1 MIKGLKICG
10 ISDPKTLNYILNHRH
25 KPSMIGFITNY
36 KKSRRFIEYEK
47 LKDLIDADKRNVS
60 FVSVLVNPNDEILE
74 KIKDLNFD
82 YYQLYDVDPVRTEQI
97 KLKYKKKII
106 TAITVFVFLLLAYVC
121 VRFSAKNNKKPS
133 TTTHNAT
140 LEIAWT
146 LIPVLLLVVIA
157 IPSFRLLYNQ
167 NDFTNIDMTIKA
179 TGYTWWW
186 GYEYPDHDGITF
198 DSVIVEDDELEEGQ
212 PRLLTTD
219 YQLVVPVNKNIKM
232 QITSD
237 PSGVIHSWA
246 VPSLGVKMDAIPGR
260 LNETYFNIKEPG
272 MYYGQCSELCGVGH
286 GFMPIS
292 IKAVTEEEFAS
303 WVETA
308 KEEFASDNNN
318 NYAKK

>member
-1 MIKGLKICG
+1 MCG
-10 ISDPKTLNYILNHRH
+10 IMKFLTFLTSIFTANQIFAKGQPTEWQL
-25 KPSMIGFITNY
+25 GFQEAG
-36 KKSRRFIEYEK
+36 SP
-47 LKDLIDADKRNVS
+47 LMQQLIDFHD
-60 FVSVLVNPNDEILE
+60 FV
-74 KIKDLNFD
+74 FW
-82 YYQLYDVDPVRTEQI
+82 
-97 KLKYKKKII
+97 II

-186 GYEYPDHDGITF
+186 GYEYPDHDGIAF

>member
-1 MIKGLKICG
+1 MDINICG
-10 ISDPKTLNYILNHRH
+10 IMNFFTFLTSFLTANQIFAKGQPTEWQL
-25 KPSMIGFITNY
+25 GFQEAG
-36 KKSRRFIEYEK
+36 SP
-47 LKDLIDADKRNVS
+47 LMQQLIDFHD
-60 FVSVLVNPNDEILE
+60 FV
-74 KIKDLNFD
+74 FW
-82 YYQLYDVDPVRTEQI
+82 
-97 KLKYKKKII
+97 II

-198 DSVIVEDDELEEGQ
+198 DSVIVEEDELEEGQ

-292 IKAVTEEEFAS
+292 IRAVTEEEFAS

>member
-1 MIKGLKICG
+1 MKFFTFLTFFFTANQIFAKGQPTEWQL
-10 ISDPKTLNYILNHRH
+10 
-25 KPSMIGFITNY
+25 GFQEAG
-36 KKSRRFIEYEK
+36 SP
-47 LKDLIDADKRNVS
+47 LMQQLIDFHD
-60 FVSVLVNPNDEILE
+60 FV
-74 KIKDLNFD
+74 FW
-82 YYQLYDVDPVRTEQI
+82 
-97 KLKYKKKII
+97 II

-140 LEIAWT
+140 LEVAWT

-186 GYEYPDHDGITF
+186 GYEYPDHDGIAF

-292 IKAVTEEEFAS
+292 IKAVTEEEFVS

>member
-1 MIKGLKICG
+1 MKFFTFLTSLLIANQIFAKGQPTEWQL
-10 ISDPKTLNYILNHRH
+10 
-25 KPSMIGFITNY
+25 GFQEAG
-36 KKSRRFIEYEK
+36 SP
-47 LKDLIDADKRNVS
+47 LMQQLIDFHD
-60 FVSVLVNPNDEILE
+60 FV
-74 KIKDLNFD
+74 FW
-82 YYQLYDVDPVRTEQI
+82 
-97 KLKYKKKII
+97 II

-303 WVETA
+303 WVEIA